1 MTVSKHIPKDI
12 KRVSR
17 SIGYA
22 LWIGTTQQWFGL
34 PAILRARLSNH
45 ERASLAFQV
54 LKSLDQDLAA
64 MTANLVLSGSSCGLT
79 TAPVAPLFDCFDE
92 AATWVA
98 NTDPDELDTYLVAIF
113 EVMPSSKKQAFL
125 DYAGRAAA

>member
-1 MTVSKHIPKDI
+1 MTVSKHIPEDI

-22 LWIGTTQQWFGL
+22 LWIGATEQWFGL
-34 PAILRARLSNH
+34 PPILRARLSDR

-54 LKSLDQDLAA
+54 LKSLDHDLAA
-64 MTANLVLSGSSCGLT
+64 MTAHLALDEPSFGLT

-92 AATWVA
+92 AAAWVA
-98 NTDPDELDTYLVAIF
+98 NTDPEELDTYLVAIF
-113 EVMPSSKKQAFL
+113 EVMPSSRKQAFL